1 MFPEEIIS
9 EVSPQSLLIRRTAK
23 LPMFVILVGA
33 GLIGGIAT
41 TFYKIIG
48 ELAIEND
55 LTKDGW
61 FVVILLLVGIL
72 ANLIM
77 LYLINI
83 AMKYYDQLEVIPVFA
98 SSQLVFIIL
107 SGLILLDEYSL
118 YKDEELVGLAIG
130 VAVCAVGVFILLVK
144 NKVKKA
150 SRDITSHSHDY
161 YAAENEIDEQRK
173 RLLKLLSTL

>member
-1 MFPEEIIS
+1 MLRMFPEEIIS
-9 EVSPQSLLIRRTAK
+9 EVSPDSILIRRTAK
-23 LPMFVILVGA
+23 LPMFVILVSA

-55 LTKDGW
+55 LDKDGW
-61 FVVILLLVGIL
+61 FVSILLVVGVL
-72 ANLIM
+72 ANLVM

-118 YKDEELVGLAIG
+118 YNSAELAGLAVG
-130 VAVCAVGVFILLVK
+130 AGVCAVGVLILLLK

-150 SRDITSHSHDY
+150 SRDIVSYSHDY
-161 YAAENEIDEQRK
+161 YAAQNENDEQRK
-173 RLLKLLSTL
+173 RLL

>member
-61 FVVILLLVGIL
+61 FVVILLLVGMF
-72 ANLIM
+72 ANLVM

-98 SSQLVFIIL
+98 IS
-107 SGLILLDEYSL
+107 
-118 YKDEELVGLAIG
+118 
-130 VAVCAVGVFILLVK
+130 
-144 NKVKKA
+144 
-150 SRDITSHSHDY
+150 
-161 YAAENEIDEQRK
+161 
-173 RLLKLLSTL
+173 

>member
-9 EVSPQSLLIRRTAK
+9 EVSPGSILIRRTAK
-23 LPMFVILVGA
+23 LPMFVVLVSA

-48 ELAIEND
+48 ELAIENE
-55 LTKDGW
+55 LTQEGW
-61 FVVILLLVGIL
+61 FVVVLALVGVL
-72 ANLIM
+72 ANLVM

-98 SSQLVFIIL
+98 SSQLVFTIL
-107 SGLILLDEYSL
+107 SGLTLLDEYSL
-118 YKDEELVGLAIG
+118 YTSAELAGLAIG
-130 VAVCAVGVFILLVK
+130 VAACALGVLLVLVK
-144 NKVKKA
+144 NRVAKA
-150 SRDITSHSHDY
+150 SRDIVSYSHDY
-161 YAAENEIDEQRK
+161 YAAQNENEEQRK